1 MDNIEIAN
9 NYYNE
14 NLKGKIPGIVALHTN
29 KLASAINGAE
39 PTGEITP
46 INEYLEYFTK
56 SDYLYTDKL
65 PHKARESMMQTASM
79 DFPNVCTAKVPL
91 LFGKEILLIDL
102 NDLRILLNE
111 KELDISV
118 MADPNDSKK
127 SIFAVIPY
135 VKEQSHKM

>member
-91 LFGKEILLIDL
+91 LFGKEILLIEGNNTIPATAMEIDKKCRL
-102 NDLRILLNE
+102 KVKLKDDTTRWLSSGEVSIRIN
-111 KELDISV
+111 
-118 MADPNDSKK
+118 
-127 SIFAVIPY
+127 
-135 VKEQSHKM
+135 